1 MQKVVKVIWII
12 AVAIAALALMWFMFL
27 LINDRTD
34 IGPAGPFILYFIWC
48 PVLVFVAVSIVLLI
62 KNKVPVYITSQSIL
76 IMFLVIFSLVFS
88 ATLLGEP
95 HYEKLMREID
105 EQNRQY
111 MEQSRQVTADGKYEY
126 FFYLIGRLTDN
137 PRSHIAIRNLTNNVE
152 KSITIYLNFEGVRA
166 VENLPPS
173 TRLIEISPTDDEHI
187 YKLTTT
193 SQLKDKIETF
203 KVNMETGMSKKI
215 D

>member
-1 MQKVVKVIWII
+1 MQKIVKIIWII
-12 AVAIAALALMWFMFL
+12 AVVIAALALMWFMFL
-27 LINDRTD
+27 LIRDRND

-48 PVLVFVAVSIVLLI
+48 PVLVFFAVSIVLLI
-62 KNKVPVYITSQSIL
+62 KNKVPVHITSQSIL

-95 HYEKLMREID
+95 HHEKLMREID

-126 FFYLIGRLTDN
+126 FFDLIGRLTDN

-152 KSITIYLNFEGVRA
+152 KSITIDLNFEGVRA
-166 VENLPPS
+166 VENLPPNI
-173 TRLIEISPTDDEHI
+173 RLIEISPTDDEHI

-193 SQLKDKIETF
+193 SQLKDEIETF
-203 KVNMETGMSKKI
+203 KVNMETAIAKKI

>member
-12 AVAIAALALMWFMFL
+12 AVVIAGLALMWFMFL

-62 KNKVPVYITSQSIL
+62 KNKIPVHITSQSIL

-105 EQNRQY
+105 EKNRQY
-111 MEQSRQVTADGKYEY
+111 MEQSRQVTVDGKYEY
-126 FFYLIGRLTDN
+126 FFDLIGRLTDN

-152 KSITIYLNFEGVRA
+152 KSITIDLNFEGVRA
-166 VENLPPS
+166 VENLPPNI
-173 TRLIEISPTDDEHI
+173 RLIEISPTDDEHI

-193 SQLKDKIETF
+193 SQLKDEIENF

>member
-12 AVAIAALALMWFMFL
+12 AVAIAGLALMWFMFL
-27 LINDRTD
+27 LIRDRND
-34 IGPAGPFILYFIWC
+34 IGPAGPFILYFIWF
-48 PVLVFVAVSIVLLI
+48 PVLIFFAVSIFLLI
-62 KNKVPVYITSQSIL
+62 KNKVPAHITSQSIL

-105 EQNRQY
+105 EKNRQY

-126 FFYLIGRLTDN
+126 FFDLIGRLTDN

-152 KSITIYLNFEGVRA
+152 KSITIDLNFEGVRA

-187 YKLTTT
+187 YILTTT
-193 SQLKDKIETF
+193 PQLKDKIETF
-203 KVNMETGMSKKI
+203 EVNMETAIAKKI